1 MFTNTLCWNWDTIM
15 EYDLM
20 LMNILTKRFKQGI
33 KGNKRPKAWGILF
46 GVIIQLTET
55 NQIYYIK
62 KTNNSAWYQ
71 LISNT
76 RVIIRFQKVLK
87 CHCLHSMSK
96 KIFFCEFCHQRFRHV
111 FIGYVMI
118 RKRENTY
125 LNTKL
130 NIYILYIFNGMHSHS
145 TINIL

>member
-1 MFTNTLCWNWDTIM
+1 MCSYLKMIYRSGRIIHAFIISLLKLSITFPIYIYVSFFKLLFTNTLCWNWDTIM

-96 KIFFCEFCHQRFRHV
+96 KIFFLWVLSPAF
-111 FIGYVMI
+111 
-118 RKRENTY
+118 
-125 LNTKL
+125 
-130 NIYILYIFNGMHSHS
+130 
-145 TINIL
+145 

>member
-1 MFTNTLCWNWDTIM
+1 MGYVFLFQNDIQKWENYPCLYYITI
-15 EYDLM
+15 EIVNYLSYIYIRIFFLIIVYKHPVLKLRHHYGIWLM

-96 KIFFCEFCHQRFRHV
+96 KIFFLWVLSPAF
-111 FIGYVMI
+111 
-118 RKRENTY
+118 
-125 LNTKL
+125 
-130 NIYILYIFNGMHSHS
+130 
-145 TINIL
+145 